1 VSGVPAGV
9 DTAVDP
15 LHDALAGLRV
25 VDLTRLLPG
34 PLATLRLAQWGAEVL
49 KVEDPGEGDG
59 ARALWRS
66 PAEAAADEPGPF
78 YRQLNAGKR
87 VLRLDLRSAE
97 GRAAL
102 LEQLQGADVLV
113 EGFRPGVMARLGL
126 GYETVSALN
135 PKLVMVSISGY
146 GQQGAWA
153 QRAGHDINYIAM
165 AGVLEQ
171 VASHGG
177 ELALPNFQIGDLL
190 GGSQAAL
197 SGLLAA
203 VLAAQRTGR
212 GRHVDISMTHE
223 VMRHQVVVRTA
234 LEVMG
239 RVPPPARDLL
249 SGGAPCYG
257 VYRTADGR
265 HLAVGALEL
274 KFWQALCAALG
285 RPQWERRHWSLG
297 ETPGSEAAL
306 ALRAELQALL
316 ATQALAHW
324 VQVFD
329 GVDACVTPVLRLD
342 EALRH
347 PLFAAGC

>member
-1 VSGVPAGV
+1 MTDRPA
-9 DTAVDP
+9 ASADP
-15 LHDALAGLRV
+15 LHDALAGLRI

-34 PLATLRLAQWGAEVL
+34 PLATLRLAQWGANVL
-49 KVEDPGEGDG
+49 KIEDPGEGDG

-66 PAEAAADEPGPF
+66 EAEAAAGEPGPF

-97 GRAAL
+97 GKAVL
-102 LEQLQGADVLV
+102 LEELRGADALI

-126 GYETVSALN
+126 GFEAVSALN

-146 GQQGAWA
+146 GQQGPWA

-171 VASHGG
+171 VASASG
-177 ELALPNFQIGDLL
+177 EIALPNFQIGDLL
-190 GGSQAAL
+190 GGAQAA
-197 SGLLAA
+197 SSALLAA

-223 VMRHQVVVRTA
+223 VLRHQVVVRTA
-234 LEVMG
+234 FEALG
-239 RVPPPARDLL
+239 RVPPAGRDLL

-257 VYRTADGR
+257 VYCTADGR

-274 KFWQALCAALG
+274 KFWQALCTALG
-285 RPQWERRHWSLG
+285 HPQWERRHWSLG
-297 ETPGSEAAL
+297 EAPGSAVAL
-306 ALRAELQALL
+306 ELRAQLQDLL
-316 ATQALAHW
+316 ATQPLAHW
-324 VQVFD
+324 VRLFEQ
-329 GVDACVTPVLRLD
+329 VDACVTPVLRLD
-342 EALRH
+342 EALAH
-347 PLFAAGC
+347 PLFAGN

>member
-1 VSGVPAGV
+1 VLQLP
-9 DTAVDP
+9 DP
-15 LHDALAGLRV
+15 LHDALAGLRI

-34 PLATLRLAQWGAEVL
+34 PLATLRLAQWGADVL

-66 PAEAAADEPGPF
+66 ETEAAAGEPGPF

-102 LEQLQGADVLV
+102 LDELRSADALI

-126 GYETVSALN
+126 GFEAVAALC

-146 GQQGAWA
+146 GQQGPWA

-165 AGVLEQ
+165 SGVLEQ
-171 VASHGG
+171 VASTSG
-177 ELALPNFQIGDLL
+177 EIALPNFQIGDLL

-197 SGLLAA
+197 SALLAG

-212 GRHVDISMTHE
+212 GRHIDISMTHE
-223 VMRHQVVVRTA
+223 VLRHQVVVRTA
-234 LEVMG
+234 LEALG
-239 RVPPPARDLL
+239 RVPPAGRDLL

-274 KFWQALCAALG
+274 KFWQALCGALG
-285 RPQWERRHWSLG
+285 RPQWERRHWSQG
-297 ETPGSEAAL
+297 EAPGSEAAMV
-306 ALRAELQALL
+306 LRAELQALL
-316 ATQALAHW
+316 ATQPLAHW
-324 VQVFD
+324 VQLFEPA
-329 GVDACVTPVLRLD
+329 DACVTPVLRLD
-342 EALRH
+342 EALAH
-347 PLFAAGC
+347 PLFAAG

>member
-1 VSGVPAGV
+1 MTDRPAG
-9 DTAVDP
+9 ADP
-15 LHDALAGLRV
+15 LHDALDGLRI
-25 VDLTRLLPG
+25 VDLSRLLPG
-34 PLATLRLAQWGAEVL
+34 PLATLRLAQWGADVL

-59 ARALWRS
+59 ARALWRTQ
-66 PAEAAADEPGPF
+66 AEAAAGEPGPF

-87 VLRLDLRSAE
+87 VLRLDLRSPE
-97 GRAAL
+97 GKATL
-102 LEQLQGADVLV
+102 LEELRSADALV

-126 GYETVSALN
+126 DFDTVSALN
-135 PKLVMVSISGY
+135 PKLAMVSISGY
-146 GQQGAWA
+146 GQQGPWA

-171 VASHGG
+171 VATPDG
-177 ELALPNFQIGDLL
+177 EVALPNFQIGDLL
-190 GGSQAAL
+190 GGAQAAL
-197 SGLLAA
+197 SALLAA

-234 LEVMG
+234 LEAQG
-239 RVPPPARDLL
+239 RVPPAGRDLL

-274 KFWQALCAALG
+274 KFWQSLCKALG
-285 RPQWERRHWSLG
+285 CPQWERRHWSLG
-297 ETPGSEAAL
+297 EAPGSDAAL
-306 ALRAELQALL
+306 ALRAELQTVL
-316 ATQALAHW
+316 ASQPLAHW
-324 VQVFD
+324 VQLFD
-329 GVDACVTPVLRLD
+329 SVDACVTPVLRLD

-347 PLFAAGC
+347 PLFAA

>member
-1 VSGVPAGV
+1 MLQLP
-9 DTAVDP
+9 DP
-15 LHDALAGLRV
+15 LHDALAGLRI

-34 PLATLRLAQWGAEVL
+34 PLATLRLAQWGADVL

-66 PAEAAADEPGPF
+66 EAEAAAGEPGPF

-97 GRAAL
+97 GRATLLDELRSADAL
-102 LEQLQGADVLV
+102 I

-126 GYETVSALN
+126 GFEAVAALC

-146 GQQGAWA
+146 GQQGPWA

-165 AGVLEQ
+165 SGVLEQ
-171 VASHGG
+171 VASASG
-177 ELALPNFQIGDLL
+177 EIALPNFQIGDLL
-190 GGSQAAL
+190 GGSHAAL
-197 SGLLAA
+197 SALLAG

-212 GRHVDISMTHE
+212 GRHIDISMTHE
-223 VMRHQVVVRTA
+223 VLRHQVVVRTA
-234 LEVMG
+234 LEALG
-239 RVPPPARDLL
+239 RVPPAGRDLL

-274 KFWQALCAALG
+274 KFWQALCGALG
-285 RPQWERRHWSLG
+285 RPQWERRHWSQG
-297 ETPGSEAAL
+297 EAPGSEAAM
-306 ALRAELQALL
+306 ALRAELQVLL
-316 ATQALAHW
+316 ATQPLAHW
-324 VQVFD
+324 VQLFEPA
-329 GVDACVTPVLRLD
+329 DACVTPVLRLD
-342 EALRH
+342 EALAH
-347 PLFAAGC
+347 PLFAGG